1 MSDTP
6 MTDAEWDSIIVSH
19 PWDAAAEQ
27 MAQHARKLER
37 ELADAK
43 RELDNATS
51 DAKQSE
57 VDAIRALHERNEA
70 REQRDRLAEALERID
85 YALSTAEDVMH
96 GAGADDVTM
105 ARRIIIEALAAVK
118 GGTP

>member
-1 MSDTP
+1 
-6 MTDAEWDSIIVSH
+6 MTDPYDLHAERAIIA
-19 PWDAAAEQ
+19 D
-27 MAQHARKLER
+27 LEHVDVLKR

-70 REQRDRLAEALERID
+70 REQRDRLAQAIRELWNNHT
-85 YALSTAEDVMH
+85 LH
-96 GAGADDVTM
+96 GAAYEL
-105 ARRIIIEALAAVK
+105 IEETLSAVE
-118 GGTP
+118 GGGDE